1 MSKTKSFLDF
11 DGLIYLWSKINMQD
25 YPNNDTLVN
34 IINAID
40 DTKADIEYVNNHINN
55 QEVHLQVGERDS
67 WNQKQNQI
75 IGNPNEYVIIDE
87 NGMVTT
93 RSAKSLIIIDS
104 ITNQPYSLSI
114 QNGQIIT
121 VALTGGTSLLGEG
134 LLGDFILGE

>member
-11 DGLIYLWSKINMQD
+11 DGLVYLWSKINMQD

-87 NGMVTT
+87 KGMVTT

>member
-11 DGLIYLWSKINMQD
+11 DGLVYLWSKINMQD